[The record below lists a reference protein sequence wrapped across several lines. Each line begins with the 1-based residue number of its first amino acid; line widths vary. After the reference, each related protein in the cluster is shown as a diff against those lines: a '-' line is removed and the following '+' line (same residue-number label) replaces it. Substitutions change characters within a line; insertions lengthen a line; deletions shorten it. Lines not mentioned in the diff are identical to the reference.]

1 MPIVEYEPGEPFP
14 GVIGRTAEESIPAW
28 PAPVRA
34 KKGAPNVLFIVLD
47 DTGFG
52 HLGCYGSPIQ
62 TPHIDGIA
70 ARGLRY
76 NSMHTTALCSPS
88 RSCIITGR
96 NHHANGMAAITELA
110 TGFPGYNGVMPFE
123 NGMLSEILV
132 EQGYSTFMVGKWH
145 LTPSNQETAAGP
157 YDRWP
162 LGRGFQRFY
171 GFLGGDTSQWY
182 PDLVYD
188 NHQVEPPKKPEEG
201 YHLSEDLVDKAASFI
216 ADTKQSDPDKP
227 FYLHLCFGAT
237 HAPHHVAKE
246 WADKY
251 KGVFDD
257 GWDAYREK
265 AFARQK
271 ELGIAPA
278 DAQLSRH
285 DPDVPDWDSLPD
297 PARKLY
303 ARMMEVFAGFLDH
316 TDHQVGRLLEF
327 LTRLGELEN
336 TLIMVTSDNGASAEG
351 GPTGTTNEAQF
362 FNNAQE
368 PIEESLKLIDEIGG
382 PTTFNHYPWGWTWA
396 GNTPFRR
403 WKRETYRGGSTDPL
417 IVSWP
422 KRIKAQGEIRMHYAH
437 LIDMVPTVLDLL
449 GVRPPDQIRGVRQSP
464 MHGVSFAHT
473 LDDPDAASNRHTQY
487 FEMFGHR
494 AIYHDGWRAV
504 CPWPGPSFAEAGM
517 PWGQPITSETL
528 AKLDGSGWELYHVAE
543 DFAETKNVAAENR
556 DRLIAMIGTWYVE
569 AGKYNVMPIDGSALA
584 RLVVEKPLIALPR
597 DSYTYLPNTQS
608 VPNFAAP
615 KVLNR
620 PHSITADVDIPE
632 QGAEGVLLSQ
642 GTAAGGY
649 SFFIKDGKLRYVHN
663 YVGRSL
669 HGVESK
675 DVVPAGRHNLRFEFE
690 PTGEPDMAHGKGAP
704 GKLQLYVDGNLVG
717 NADAAVTTPF
727 IFNPGALTC
736 GANPGSPV
744 TPDYESPFTFTGTL
758 HSVTVDVSGE
768 LIDDSEAELRAL
780 LAGQ

>member
-1 MPIVEYEPGEPFP
+1 MPIIEYDPATTFP

-34 KKGAPNVLFIVLD
+34 KKGSPNVLFIVLD

-52 HLGCYGSPIQ
+52 HLGCYGSPIE
-62 TPHIDGIA
+62 TPALDGIA
-70 ARGLRY
+70 ASGLRY

-88 RSCIITGR
+88 RSCILTGR
-96 NHHANGMAAITELA
+96 NHHSNGMACITELA
-110 TGFPGYNGVMPFE
+110 SGFPGYDGVMPFE
-123 NGMLSEILV
+123 NGMLSELLV
-132 EQGYSTFMVGKWH
+132 EKGYSTLMVGKWH

-162 LGRGFQRFY
+162 LGRGFQRYY

-188 NHQVEPPKKPEEG
+188 NHQVEPPKKPDEG
-201 YHLSEDLVDKAASFI
+201 YHLSEDLVDKSISFI
-216 ADTKQSDPDKP
+216 ADTKQADPDRP

-265 AFARQK
+265 TFARQK
-271 ELGIAPA
+271 ELGVVPA
-278 DAQLSRH
+278 DAELSRH
-285 DPDVPDWDSLPD
+285 DPDVPEWESLSD
-297 PARKLY
+297 QDRQLY
-303 ARMMEVFAGFLDH
+303 SRFMEVFAGFLSH
-316 TDHQVGRLLEF
+316 TDQQIGRLVEF
-327 LTRLGELEN
+327 LKQQGDLDN
-336 TLIMVTSDNGASAEG
+336 TLIMVISDNGASAEG

-362 FNNAQE
+362 FNNAPE
-368 PIEESLKLIDEIGG
+368 PVEESLKRIDEIGG
-382 PTTFNHYPWGWTWA
+382 PKLFNHYPWGWTWA

-403 WKRETYRGGSTDPL
+403 WKRETYRGGSTDPF

-422 KRIKAQGEIRMHYAH
+422 KGITAKGEVRTQYAH
-437 LIDMVPTVLDLL
+437 IIDMVPTVLELL
-449 GVRPPDQIRGVRQSP
+449 DIEPPRAIKGVTQSP

-473 LDDPDAASNRHTQY
+473 LDDAEATSKRPTQY
-487 FEMFGHR
+487 FEMLGHR
-494 AIYHDGWRAV
+494 AIDKDGWRAV

-517 PWGQPITSETL
+517 GFGEPITSKRLSE
-528 AKLDGSGWELYHVAE
+528 LDATGWELYHVDE
-543 DFAETKNVAAENR
+543 DFAENHNVAADNR
-556 DRLIAMIGTWYVE
+556 ERLIAMIGTWYVE
-569 AGKYNVMPIDGSALA
+569 AGTYDVMPIDGSGLA
-584 RLVVEKPLIALPR
+584 RMMAEKPLIALPR

-620 PHSITADVDIPE
+620 PHSITADVEIPE

-663 YVGRSL
+663 YVGRKL
-669 HGVESK
+669 LGVESED
-675 DVVPAGRHNLRFEFE
+675 DVPTGKHQLRFEFE
-690 PTGEPDMAHGKGAP
+690 PTGEPDMAKGKGAP
-704 GKLQLYVDGNLVG
+704 GRMKLYVDGDLVG
-717 NADAAVTTPF
+717 NAEADVTTPF
-727 IFNPGALTC
+727 MFNPGSLTC

-744 TPDYESPFTFTGTL
+744 SPDYEGPFTFTGPLHGVTL
-758 HSVTVDVSGE
+758 DVSGE
-768 LIDDSEAELRAL
+768 LIHDNEAELRVH
-780 LAGQ
+780 LARQ